1 MSVPSD
7 EELINAATKYFYYRA
22 NTSQK
27 GNIDTVDLKSLQT
40 QKQTILDKITL
51 AEIEEETHNE
61 MYLNTKKNPGSYGL
75 FSKVGL
81 QTTQDWVLAYFFF
94 SYVVLSIVV
103 ILTSVSVS
111 TSKLLTFISMT
122 GVLGAIGLVLF
133 LFVISFG

>member
-7 EELINAATKYFYYRA
+7 EELINAATKYFYYKA

-61 MYLNTKKNPGSYGL
+61 MYLNTKKSPGSYGL

-81 QTTQDWVLAYFFF
+81 QTTQDWVLGYFFF
-94 SYVVLSIVV
+94 SYVVLSVLL
-103 ILTSVSVS
+103 ILTGVSVS
-111 TSKLLTFISMT
+111 ESKLLAFISMT